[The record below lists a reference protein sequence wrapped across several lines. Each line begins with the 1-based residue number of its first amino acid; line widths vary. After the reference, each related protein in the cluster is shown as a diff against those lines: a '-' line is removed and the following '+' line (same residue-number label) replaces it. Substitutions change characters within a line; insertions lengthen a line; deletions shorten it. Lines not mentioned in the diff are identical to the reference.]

1 MNVNPMVSSI
11 VQEIMIS
18 QSNLPVWRNEL
29 IKNQIFSPLEA
40 SNLTDKEI
48 SLLHQAL
55 LTQSLNRMSSD
66 ELMQQVEKH
75 NLKYHLD
82 FEEEQMRAIC
92 Y

>member
-1 MNVNPMVSSI
+1 MNINPMVSSI
-11 VQEIMIS
+11 VQEIMIT
-18 QSNLPVWRNEL
+18 QSSSSAWRNEL

-40 SNLTDKEI
+40 NNLSDKEI
-48 SLLHQAL
+48 SLVHQAL
-55 LTQSLNRMSSD
+55 LTQSLSKLSSD

-82 FEEEQMRAIC
+82 FEEEQLRAIC

>member
-1 MNVNPMVSSI
+1 MVSSI
-11 VQEIMIS
+11 VQEIMIT
-18 QSNLPVWRNEL
+18 QSNLSVWRNEL

-40 SNLTDKEI
+40 TNLTDKEI
-48 SLLHQAL
+48 FLVHQAL
-55 LTQSLNRMSSD
+55 LTQSLNRLSSD
-66 ELMQQVEKH
+66 ELILQIEKH